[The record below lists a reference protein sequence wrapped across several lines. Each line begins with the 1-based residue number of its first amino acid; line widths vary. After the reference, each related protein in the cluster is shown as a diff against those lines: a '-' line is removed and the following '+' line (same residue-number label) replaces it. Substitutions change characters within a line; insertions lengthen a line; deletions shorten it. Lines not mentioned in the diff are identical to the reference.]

1 MKKMKMA
8 SVLTAMA
15 MLCGSAAVLPEM
27 PERMYITAKA
37 DGEDYTVGFVD
48 AMTYYD
54 YGDHIEIV
62 NCQESATAF
71 AIPSEVNGV
80 PVTVIASN
88 AFLGKTNLTE
98 VYIPEGITEIEEM
111 AFSNCSGLT
120 SMTLPASVRTIGKS
134 AFNNCS
140 GLTELSIQGDVE
152 CIGPFAFQSCSALES
167 VVITESDRTDYVLS
181 IEEYAFSFCPA
192 LKEFVVENMVTSL
205 GEKVFTECENLEV
218 VAIPAG
224 VTGIGEYA
232 FWNCPMLTEVILS
245 DSLPEGAAG
254 TGTIGANAFRQC
266 SRLKQITIPD
276 GITAIGE
283 AAFKEC
289 FSLTDVAMHNSV
301 TEIGASAFEKC
312 ASLRNLELPENLN
325 TLGTGAFKWC
335 VSLESIAIPES
346 LTYIADSTFE
356 GCVSLK
362 TLTLPSTLTPQANQ
376 TTPGVSAIGY
386 NAFAYCSSLCDIY
399 YDGTEEAWA
408 ALNVTDARLI
418 NSPCLRFKGSEA
430 PVLPETNVV
439 LPDVADALENNPD
452 RIFMR
457 LTPPQK
463 RTYQVG
469 EELDLTGGYYD
480 GQAVISGR
488 TAAAIKRLTDATA
501 EILDTSAFDS
511 SAPGL
516 YPIYV
521 NDMDQSLYFLV
532 EVVEAEQTDPTL
544 PLGDLSDDGIIDAND
559 ASMLLVA
566 AANAGSGADS
576 GLTAEQIAA
585 ADLNADG
592 QFDASDASLIL
603 MYAAYAGAG
612 GELDL
617 AGFLAQL

>member
-8 SVLTAMA
+8 SLLTAMA

-27 PERMYITAKA
+27 PERMHITAQA

-48 AMTYYD
+48 AMTYRD

-62 NCQESATAF
+62 GCQESATAF

-80 PVTVIASN
+80 PVTVIASM

-98 VYIPEGITEIEEM
+98 VYIPEGITEIGDM

-120 SMTLPASVRTIGKS
+120 GMTLPASVRTIGES

-140 GLTELSIQGDVE
+140 GLTELSIQGGVE
-152 CIGPFAFQSCSALES
+152 QIGAFAFQSCTALEY
-167 VVITESDRTDYVLS
+167 VDIAGTEQPGMVLN
-181 IEEYAFSFCPA
+181 IDEYAFSFCSS
-192 LKEFVVENMVTSL
+192 LKEFLVFNAVTSL

-218 VAIPAG
+218 VAIPSG

-232 FWNCPMLTEVILS
+232 FWNCPMLTEVVLP
-245 DSLPEGAAG
+245 DSMPEDVDH
-254 TGTIGANAFRQC
+254 TGTVGAYAFYQC
-266 SRLKQITIPD
+266 GRLKQLAIPD

-283 AAFKEC
+283 GAFKEC
-289 FSLTDVAMHNSV
+289 FSLTDAALPDSV

-312 ASLRNLELPENLN
+312 ISLRNPELPENLN
-325 TLGTGAFKWC
+325 TLGAGAFKWC
-335 VSLESIAIPES
+335 VSLGSVAIPES
-346 LTYIADSTFE
+346 LTYIADNTFE
-356 GCVSLK
+356 GCVSLQ
-362 TLTLPSTLTPQANQ
+362 TLTLPSTLTPQVNQ
-376 TTPGVSAIGY
+376 TTPVASAVG
-386 NAFAYCSSLCDIY
+386 NQAFAYCSSLCDIY

-418 NSPCLRFKGSEA
+418 NSPCLRFKGDEA

-439 LPDVADALENNPD
+439 LPDIADALENNPD

-457 LTPPQK
+457 LTPPKK

-469 EELDLTGGYYD
+469 EELDLTGAYYD
-480 GQAVISGR
+480 GQALISGR
-488 TAAAIKRLTDATA
+488 MAAAIKQLANVTA

-521 NDMDQSLYFLV
+521 NDMDQSLYFFV
-532 EVVEAEQTDPTL
+532 EVVEAEQTEPTL
-544 PLGDLSDDGIIDAND
+544 PLGNLNGDGVIDAND

-566 AANAGSGADS
+566 AAAAGSGGDH
-576 GLTAEQIAA
+576 GLTEAQIAA